1 MLRVTALCENTVAR
15 LGLLGEWG
23 QSLLV
28 ETDDETILF
37 DTGLGQGI
45 AHNAQNMRV
54 DLGAI
59 DCIVLSHGHS
69 DHTGGLLQVL
79 QRKGEVEIIAHPAI
93 WEAKYIRMP
102 REPDRFIGLPFVRE
116 GLENLGASFNL
127 TAEPAWISESI
138 VTTGEVPLLTS
149 YEQVDANLFVK
160 EGGELRP
167 DPLPDDRS
175 VIIKTE
181 LGLVVLLGCAHRG
194 AINILNYAREL
205 TGEERIYAAIGGFH
219 LIRASQEVVA
229 QTIADL
235 KALGVER
242 LGASH
247 CTGMRASSLMA
258 YEFGDNFVFNN
269 AGMRINLLDTR

>member
-1 MLRVTALCENTVAR
+1 MAR

-28 ETDDETILF
+28 ETDDRTILF

-45 AHNAQNMRV
+45 AHNAQTMRV

-127 TAEPAWISESI
+127 TAEPLWISENI
-138 VTTGEVPLLTS
+138 VTTGEVPLVTS

-160 EGGELRP
+160 EEGELRP

-194 AINILNYAREL
+194 VINILNYAREL

-219 LIRASQEVVA
+219 LVRASREVVA

-235 KALGVER
+235 KALGVGR

-258 YEFGDNFVFNN
+258 CEFGDNFVFSN
-269 AGMRINLLDTR
+269 AGMRINLLDTE